1 MSKRGRVE
9 NEKKVIQLMIEIYC
23 KKKHGNRGELCDGC
37 QELLDYAHKRLTY
50 CKFGDEKSTCA
61 KCPIHCYKKDMKI
74 KVKEVMKFS
83 GPRLLIYKPIELI
96 KHCLY

>member
-1 MSKRGRVE
+1 MGKNGRVE

-23 KKKHGNRGELCDGC
+23 KKKHGNKGELCDEC
-37 QELLDYAHKRLTY
+37 KELLDYAHKRLTY
-50 CKFGDEKSTCA
+50 CKFGDDKSTCA

-74 KVKEVMKFS
+74 KVKEIMKFS

>member
-1 MSKRGRVE
+1 MGKRGRVE
-9 NEKKVIQLMIEIYC
+9 SEKKVIQLMIGIYC
-23 KKKHGNRGELCDGC
+23 KKKHGYKDALCDEC